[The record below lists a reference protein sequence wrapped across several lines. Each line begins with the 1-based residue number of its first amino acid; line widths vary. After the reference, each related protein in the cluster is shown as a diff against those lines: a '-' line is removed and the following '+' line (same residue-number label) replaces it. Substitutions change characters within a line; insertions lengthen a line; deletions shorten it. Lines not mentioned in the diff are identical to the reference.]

1 MVPKYLLYICS
12 WQRLTIWIISCN
24 YVLSKPW
31 PFKHYTYEK
40 LNLLIYEVLGGYLM
54 KLVSLQIIFGY
65 LSKFPASFGI
75 LSAKSISIKSK
86 FLVLLVR
93 RKSNINAIL
102 IALSVIR
109 QMYNAELKDFSQ
121 VYMATQENFI
131 SIYYF

>member
-1 MVPKYLLYICS
+1 
-12 WQRLTIWIISCN
+12 
-24 YVLSKPW
+24 
-31 PFKHYTYEK
+31 
-40 LNLLIYEVLGGYLM
+40 M

-121 VYMATQENFI
+121 VYMATKENLI
-131 SIYYF
+131 SIYYFKEIFKVGESKCLQSGWF